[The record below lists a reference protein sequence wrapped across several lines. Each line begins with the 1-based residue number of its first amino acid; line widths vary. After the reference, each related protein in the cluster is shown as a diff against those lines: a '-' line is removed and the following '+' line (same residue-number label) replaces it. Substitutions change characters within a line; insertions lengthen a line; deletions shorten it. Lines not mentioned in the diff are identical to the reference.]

1 MQRAFI
7 GPFLFSAKYNIMF
20 ISEFFESRASK
31 VLVTY
36 PGRFQPFHQG
46 HKEVYDKLVAKF
58 GRDAVYIVTSNK
70 SNTTDSPF
78 NFSDK
83 VQLMTAAGVP
93 ADRILEVSNTYK
105 IPPQFES
112 QQNDLVFIT
121 AVGAPDA
128 KRLALDS
135 NKKDG
140 TPGYFKSWQ
149 GYDSA
154 ATADRH
160 GYAIIMPEEHKVV
173 TIGRQ
178 QFDVS
183 HGTDNRNLWKAISKN
198 AKKRTEYLMQMYGRA
213 DPSIAKIL
221 DKILSLSENLDPNIS
236 SKQMLR
242 RAKVAHPLAASD
254 EEALVLYL
262 ADKEERDDG
271 SQESE
276 IKSLNDRLTDLE
288 NQIRAMLK

>member
-1 MQRAFI
+1 
-7 GPFLFSAKYNIMF
+7 MF
-20 ISEFFESRASK
+20 ISELFESQGSK

-46 HKEVYDKLVAKF
+46 HKEVYDKLVSKF

-70 SNTTDSPF
+70 TNATDSPF

-93 ADRILEVSNTYK
+93 ADRILEVSNPYK
-105 IPPQFES
+105 IPAQFES
-112 QQNDLVFIT
+112 QQGELVYIA

-140 TPGYFKSWQ
+140 SPGYFKTWQ
-149 GYDSA
+149 GFDSA
-154 ATADRH
+154 ATADQH
-160 GYAIIMPEEHKVV
+160 GYAIIMPEEHKVI

-198 AKKRTEYLMQMYGRA
+198 AKKRTEYLLQMYGRA
-213 DPSIAKIL
+213 DPNIAKVL
-221 DKILSLSENLDPNIS
+221 DKILSLAENVDPNIS
-236 SKQMLR
+236 SKQMVR
-242 RAKVAHPLAASD
+242 RARVAHPLAASD

-262 ADKEERDDG
+262 ADKEARDDG

-276 IKSLNDRLTDLE
+276 IQTLSQRLDRVEQEL
-288 NQIRAMLK
+288 RALLK